1 MITQLGLYFLLTTQQ
16 YNLPPDLL
24 SAICYTES
32 TYNTRAIHLDDGPGG
47 PSLGVC
53 QIKHSTAKWLGFKGT
68 PTQLMNPKTNILYA
82 GKYLKYQ
89 LLKYKNPVK
98 AVIAYNYG
106 HAPKNLTYTQYQ
118 IKVFTIWGSHNVQKR
133 STSQMR

>member
-1 MITQLGLYFLLTTQQ
+1 MITQLGLYFLLTSSQF
-16 YNLPPDLL
+16 NLPPGLL
-24 SAICYTES
+24 DSICYTES

-53 QIKHSTAKWLGFKGT
+53 QIKYSTAKWLGFKGT

-82 GKYLKYQ
+82 GKYLAKQ
-89 LLKYKNPVK
+89 LERYDDNAQK

-106 HAPKNLTYTQYQ
+106 HAPKNLTNTKYQ
-118 IKVFTIWGSHNVQKR
+118 IKVFKRWQHVQKR
-133 STSQMR
+133 SASEMHQ